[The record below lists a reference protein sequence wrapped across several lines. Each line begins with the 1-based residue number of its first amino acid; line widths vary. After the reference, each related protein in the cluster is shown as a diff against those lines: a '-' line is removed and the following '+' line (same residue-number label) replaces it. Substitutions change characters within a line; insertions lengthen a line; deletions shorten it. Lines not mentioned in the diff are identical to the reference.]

1 MDELLSSAII
11 EIGDFRVKLYTIIQ
25 LVVFW
30 GIIVFVVFIARKGI
44 YRIKSIDIAKK
55 SSILKLIQYFMLVL
69 GIVYSLQL
77 LGFNLSVVLAG
88 SAALL
93 VGLGLGMQNLFSD
106 FVSGIILL
114 VDGSLKVGDIIEV
127 NDMICKVQEIRFRTT
142 IVIGRDESYVILPN
156 TDLTKN
162 KVVNWTYD
170 RVESRFKITVGVD
183 YASDVPTVMRILQAA
198 PKTHPK
204 VSTERE
210 PFVRFEDYG
219 ESSLVFEVF
228 FWSNEVFRNENVK
241 SDIRVEIY
249 KQFQQNGITI
259 PFPQRVVHTAQ

>member
-1 MDELLSSAII
+1 MEELLSTALF
-11 EIGDFRVKLYTIIQ
+11 EIGDYSVKLHTVVQ
-25 LVVFW
+25 LTVFWLVV
-30 GIIVFVVFIARKGI
+30 GFVIFVARKGI
-44 YRIKSIDIAKK
+44 YRIKSLDEAKK
-55 SSILKLIQYFMLVL
+55 FSIFKLTQYLLLVFAL
-69 GIVYSLQL
+69 LYSLQI

-127 NDMICKVQEIRFRTT
+127 NGMICMVQEIRFRTT
-142 IVIGRDESYVILPN
+142 IVIGRDENYVILPN

-170 RVESRFKITVGVD
+170 QVASRFKITVGVD
-183 YASDVPTVMRILQAA
+183 YASDVPTVMHILQAA
-198 PKTHPK
+198 PKKHPK
-204 VSTERE
+204 VISERE

-219 ESSLVFEVF
+219 ESALVFSVF
-228 FWSNEVFRNENVK
+228 FWSNEIFRIENVK

-249 KQFQQNGITI
+249 RQFQNNGITI
-259 PFPQRVVHTAQ
+259 PFPQRVIHAPK